1 MERIHSLIFEK
12 QITLS
17 IHFKYTHNRRLW
29 VQVFFL
35 SKDFFLRVKS
45 YLLYLFLDM
54 LNENE
59 IIEMLIICYIGLFKT
74 ENQS

>member
-1 MERIHSLIFEK
+1 MERIHSLIFQK

-29 VQVFFL
+29 VGTSIFFI
-35 SKDFFLRVKS
+35 KRFLKS
-45 YLLYLFLDM
+45 YLLYLFLNM
-54 LNENE
+54 LNKNE
-59 IIEMLIICYIGLFKT
+59 IIEMLIISYIGLLKT